1 MKKKNILK
9 KSIDFDR
16 IIKKNKSY
24 KYKDYII
31 YVEKI
36 EDSTYHFGL
45 SVGKKIGN
53 AVTRNKIKRQLKT
66 IIDKNNYENGINCII
81 IVRKGL
87 LEKSFSEKENDLIE
101 AFKKVNIIK
110 EKCNEKK

>member
-1 MKKKNILK
+1 MKKTNILK
-9 KSIDFDR
+9 KSMDFDR
-16 IIKKNKSY
+16 IIKNNRSY
-24 KYKDYII
+24 KYKDYIL
-31 YVEKI
+31 YVEKV

-45 SVGKKIGN
+45 SVGKKVGN

-66 IIDKNNYENGINCII
+66 IIDKNSYEKGINCII

-87 LEKSFSEKENDLIE
+87 LEKSFSERENDLIE
-101 AFKKVNIIK
+101 AFKKLNIIK